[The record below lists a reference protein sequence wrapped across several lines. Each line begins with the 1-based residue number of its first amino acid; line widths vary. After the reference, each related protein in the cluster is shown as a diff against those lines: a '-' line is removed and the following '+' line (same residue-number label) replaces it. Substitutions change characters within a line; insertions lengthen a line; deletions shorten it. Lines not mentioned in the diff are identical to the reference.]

1 MSILEPTTD
10 SAPLAAVAP
19 RGATPAARRAARRWL
34 ALAPV
39 ADALVL
45 TFAVA
50 VERLGGRAVGAD
62 SMSVAWVLVF
72 PAITI
77 SLLAAGGLY
86 RTRLRLQ
93 LLDDLRTIA
102 GATAIASMATIALP
116 VLVGANT
123 PGVSAQGVRLWL
135 FSTVYLTASRAGII
149 SSIMASRLSGA

>member
-39 ADALVL
+39 ADAFVL
-45 TFAVA
+45 TIAVA

-62 SMSVAWVLVF
+62 SMPVVWVLGF
-72 PAITI
+72 PAVTI
-77 SLLAAGGLY
+77 ALLAAGGLY
-86 RTRLRLQ
+86 RERLRLQ

-102 GATAIASMATIALP
+102 GSAAIASMMTIALP
-116 VLVGANT
+116 VLTGDE
-123 PGVSAQGVRLWL
+123 
-135 FSTVYLTASRAGII
+135 TAG
-149 SSIMASRLSGA
+149 L